1 MVLRVHLT
9 PPLSNTAGRDYL
21 EVSLEGDGT
30 VITVIHQLI
39 ERFGPAFRLHLYDDK
54 GLFIPSWVVFI
65 NQQPV
70 HLNRPEALSTPLKD
84 GDDISFLL
92 ALAGG

>member
-1 MVLRVHLT
+1 ML
-9 PPLSNTAGRDYL
+9 
-21 EVSLEGDGT
+21 
-30 VITVIHQLI
+30 HQLI
-39 ERFGPAFRLHLYDDK
+39 DRFGPAFRQHLYDDK

-65 NQQPV
+65 NQRPV